1 MQCTAQPA
9 RALTFGSKSDQFPG
23 WGTPPRNLQACTL
36 GYKGDLWL
44 QARPERGWWRV
55 AEQLADR
62 DLCPQLQPE
71 LASLDGGAPQGKW
84 QTWTFGHIGYS
95 CAACK
100 YIDPRALVQTE
111 AGQWHASVQPAYLA
125 FSREDDLRLQARQ
138 SLDGGAL
145 QSSCRSGPLATTPPE
160 FAAWMVACCRAACR
174 TGPLA
179 PGSWCHDAL
188 VDIDFCRLHGPLAM
202 SPSRTGRV

>member
-1 MQCTAQPA
+1 MGLNPTSSPDGVHRRATCRPA
-9 RALTFGSKSDQFPG
+9 PWATKVIF
-23 WGTPPRNLQACTL
+23 
-36 GYKGDLWL
+36 GYKLD
-44 QARPERGWWRV
+44 QSV
-55 AEQLADR
+55 
-62 DLCPQLQPE
+62 
-71 LASLDGGAPQGKW
+71 DGGALPSSL
-84 QTWTFGHIGYS
+84 QTGTFVHSSSQSWRVWMVAHRRASGRHVLLATRLTFGYS

-202 SPSRTGRV
+202 TPSRTGRV